1 MSVYRYSLTTSLGRN
16 LTKSSNTKLT
26 KYNSFVENRD
36 GYFGIGRAMN
46 LSQHFCISHA
56 MSLPFHFSIGPAKS
70 ILVLAIPRVSL
81 CTFIA
86 AIPEVC
92 LSI

>member
-1 MSVYRYSLTTSLGRN
+1 MGLKQLHQIIKWVVSIGTSTTSLGRN

-46 LSQHFCISHA
+46 LS
-56 MSLPFHFSIGPAKS
+56 
-70 ILVLAIPRVSL
+70 
-81 CTFIA
+81 
-86 AIPEVC
+86 
-92 LSI
+92 